1 MRAAVFR
8 RFGPP
13 DVLEVVEVP
22 RPVPAR
28 GEVLVRVEATSV
40 NGGELAQRQGR
51 LRRIARTRFP
61 SFPGIDFAGEIVA
74 LGAGITD
81 VTLGDRVWGTVD
93 ERGPVGSAAEYL
105 VVESWRVAGTP
116 QHLTSIEAVTLLAG
130 GATALV
136 GLRDK
141 VRLRAGERL
150 LVRGAAGGVGSIA
163 VQVGVML
170 GARVTALAH
179 PASADFVRALGA
191 DEVIDYREPIEDL
204 GRYDVIFDTRGTSL
218 WRLRTRLAP
227 GGRMVTIAFDLDRP
241 WRSLGAI
248 AVSGLL
254 GPRRIRFFLGHP
266 TGALFEDLRKIAEAR
281 HLRPVVDSVY
291 PLEQIAEAHGALESG
306 GVHGKVVVSIR
317 SSSAA

>member
-1 MRAAVFR
+1 MFR

-13 DVLEVVEVP
+13 EVLEVVEVP

-28 GEVLVRVEATSV
+28 GQVLIRVEATSV
-40 NGGELAQRQGR
+40 NGGEIAQRQGR
-51 LRRIARTRFP
+51 LQRIARTRFP

-74 LGAGITD
+74 LGDGVTD
-81 VTLGDRVWGTVD
+81 VALGDRVWGTVD

-105 VVESWRVAGTP
+105 VVERWRLARRP
-116 QHLTSIEAVTLLAG
+116 PHLTSTEAVTLLAG

-136 GLRDK
+136 GLRNK
-141 VRLRAGERL
+141 VRLQAGEQL

-163 VQVGVML
+163 VQIGVML

-179 PASADFVRALGA
+179 PASADFVRSLGA
-191 DEVIDYREPIEDL
+191 EEVIDYRTPIEDL
-204 GRYDVIFDTRGTSL
+204 GRFDVIFDTRGTNL
-218 WRLRTRLAP
+218 WRLRRRLAP

-248 AVSGLL
+248 AASGIF

-266 TGALFEDLRKIAEAR
+266 TGALFGELREIAEAR

-291 PLEQIAEAHGALESG
+291 PLEQIADAHAALESG
-306 GVHGKVVVSIR
+306 GVHGKVVVGIGQPRGDSG
-317 SSSAA
+317 A